1 MYNVVF
7 TLCVCWVC
15 TGINRDTV
23 ICNIYSVYYLS
34 YAIFS
39 VTKDDSTK
47 PKPER
52 QLSDKQKT
60 YSEDSVDGCA
70 NAHVISVHGISQN
83 GDFSKE
89 DHVHNGDVEE
99 RMEEVQSKTD
109 CLSIRSAVEE
119 NIDNA
124 CKYFE

>member
-1 MYNVVF
+1 M
-7 TLCVCWVC
+7 
-15 TGINRDTV
+15 I
-23 ICNIYSVYYLS
+23 
-34 YAIFS
+34 
-39 VTKDDSTK
+39 
-47 PKPER
+47 
-52 QLSDKQKT
+52 
-60 YSEDSVDGCA
+60 SVD
-70 NAHVISVHGISQN
+70 GISQN

-109 CLSIRSAVEE
+109 CLSISSAVEE